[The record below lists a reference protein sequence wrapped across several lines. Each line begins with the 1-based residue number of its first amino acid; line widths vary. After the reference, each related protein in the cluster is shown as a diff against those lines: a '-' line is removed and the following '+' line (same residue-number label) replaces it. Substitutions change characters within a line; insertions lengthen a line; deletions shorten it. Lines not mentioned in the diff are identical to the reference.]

1 MLHGLT
7 GRRTYGVLPFQHGLG
22 IDEEDGLRVSL
33 RGAVRES
40 VVAPPVG
47 DDVLRV
53 AVCAV
58 PLMSNFTD
66 VDALAAEPG
75 VVVRFVDRAEELVD
89 ADLVVVPGTRGTVRA
104 LRWLRERGLADAL
117 ARRAAEGRPVL
128 GICGG
133 FQVLGEH
140 IEDDVES
147 REGSVAGLG
156 LLPVRVRFAREKTL
170 ARPVG
175 EALGEPVEGYE
186 IHHGV
191 AEVAGGEAFLDGCR
205 VGEMWGTHW
214 HGSLESD
221 GFRRRFLAGWRGRP
235 APLRPRARTS
245 FAALREEQLDLLGD
259 LIEEHADTDAL
270 LSLIEKGAPAGLP
283 FIAPGAPVTGG
294 PGTRPRPPRPLP
306 ERSFECH
313 HAPRHQ
319 GGPVSTP
326 YPFTALVG
334 QDDLRLALL
343 LNAVSPAVGGVLVR
357 GEKGTAKSTAVRA
370 LSALLPEVPVVAG
383 CRFSLRPG
391 RRRPELPRRPARGGR
406 RAARPARMVE
416 LPVGASEDRLVGAL
430 DIERALA
437 EGVKAFEP
445 GLLAD
450 AHRGILYVDE
460 VNLLHD
466 HLVDLLLDAAA
477 MGASYVEREGVSV
490 RHAARFLLVGTMNP
504 EEGELRPQLLD
515 RFGLTVEVAASRET
529 DQRVEVVRRRL
540 AHDDDPEAFAGRW
553 ADEEAALRDRV
564 VAARALLPQV
574 VLGDGALR
582 QIAATCAA
590 FEVDGMRADI
600 VMARTATAL
609 AAWAGR
615 TDVRSED
622 VRQAAL
628 LALPHRRRR
637 NPFDAPGLDEDKL
650 DETLDEAREDD
661 APEPPGSPE
670 PPEGDD
676 DPDGGPGGGG
686 GQPPADGGPD
696 SPGLPPQ
703 QSRDQAE
710 DRNQGEGAGQEDAP
724 APQAPAAGGPGEQGA
739 VSAAEPFRTRMLSVP
754 GIGEGAAGRRSRAR
768 TEHGRTTGS
777 RRPRGAL
784 TKLHLAATV
793 QAAAP
798 HQRARGRSGT
808 GLVVRRDDL
817 RQATREGR
825 EGNLVLF
832 VVDASGSMAA
842 RQRMSA
848 VKGAVL
854 SLLLDAYQR
863 RDKVGLVT
871 FRGSAAEVALPPTS
885 SVDAAAARLE
895 TLPTGGRTPLAAGL
909 LRAHDV
915 LRVERLRDA
924 ARRPLLVVVTDGRAT
939 GGVEPV
945 AQAGRA
951 ARLFAADGVASVV
964 VDCESGYVRLGLAGQ
979 LAGELGGTAV
989 TLDELRA
996 DSIAGL
1002 VKDVQGH
1009 GNHSRKAA

>member
-1 MLHGLT
+1 M
-7 GRRTYGVLPFQHGLG
+7 
-22 IDEEDGLRVSL
+22 
-33 RGAVRES
+33 
-40 VVAPPVG
+40 
-47 DDVLRV
+47 
-53 AVCAV
+53 
-58 PLMSNFTD
+58 
-66 VDALAAEPG
+66 
-75 VVVRFVDRAEELVD
+75 
-89 ADLVVVPGTRGTVRA
+89 
-104 LRWLRERGLADAL
+104 
-117 ARRAAEGRPVL
+117 
-128 GICGG
+128 
-133 FQVLGEH
+133 
-140 IEDDVES
+140 
-147 REGSVAGLG
+147 
-156 LLPVRVRFAREKTL
+156 
-170 ARPVG
+170 
-175 EALGEPVEGYE
+175 
-186 IHHGV
+186 
-191 AEVAGGEAFLDGCR
+191 
-205 VGEMWGTHW
+205 
-214 HGSLESD
+214 
-221 GFRRRFLAGWRGRP
+221 
-235 APLRPRARTS
+235 
-245 FAALREEQLDLLGD
+245 
-259 LIEEHADTDAL
+259 
-270 LSLIEKGAPAGLP
+270 
-283 FIAPGAPVTGG
+283 
-294 PGTRPRPPRPLP
+294 
-306 ERSFECH
+306 
-313 HAPRHQ
+313 
-319 GGPVSTP
+319 STP
-326 YPFTALVG
+326 FPFTAVVG
-334 QDDLRLALL
+334 QEDLRLALL

-370 LSALLPEVPVVAG
+370 LSALLPEVAVVPG
-383 CRFSLRPG
+383 CRFSCDPAAPDPSCPDGPHEAGNGGMRPS
-391 RRRPELPRRPARGGR
+391 
-406 RAARPARMVE
+406 RMVE

-490 RHAARFLLVGTMNP
+490 RHASKFLLVGTMNP

-515 RFGLTVEVAASRET
+515 RFGLTVEVAASREP

-540 AHDDDPEAFAGRW
+540 AYDDDPAGFAARW
-553 ADEEAALRDRV
+553 ADEESAVRQRI
-564 VAARALLPQV
+564 VAARELLPSV
-574 VLGDGALR
+574 RLGDGALR

-615 TDVRSED
+615 TDVLAED

-650 DETLDEAREDD
+650 DETLEEFS
-661 APEPPGSPE
+661 G
-670 PPEGDD
+670 EGDE
-676 DPDGGPGGGG
+676 DPDPDGPGGGG
-686 GQPPADGGPD
+686 GQPPSGPQDDGPQADGD
-696 SPGLPPQ
+696 SGAQPEAGDGGEPQ
-703 QSRDQAE
+703 AS
-710 DRNQGEGAGQEDAP
+710 GAGS
-724 APQAPAAGGPGEQGA
+724 GEQ
-739 VSAAEPFRTRMLSVP
+739 SAARASEPFRTKVLSVP
-754 GIGEGAAGRRSRAR
+754 GLGDGAAGRRSRAR
-768 TEHGRTTGS
+768 TEHGRTTGA

-798 HQRARGRSGT
+798 HQRARGRTGR

-909 LRAHDV
+909 LRAHEV
-915 LRVERLRDA
+915 LRVERLRDP
-924 ARRPLLVVVTDGRAT
+924 ARRALVVVVTDGRAT
-939 GGVEPV
+939 GGPEPV
-945 AQAGRA
+945 ALAGRA

-964 VDCESGYVRLGLAGQ
+964 VDCESGPVRLGLAGQ
-979 LAGELGGTAV
+979 LAGELEGTAV

-1002 VKDVQGH
+1002 VKDVQ
-1009 GNHSRKAA
+1009 RRAA

>member
-1 MLHGLT
+1 M
-7 GRRTYGVLPFQHGLG
+7 
-22 IDEEDGLRVSL
+22 
-33 RGAVRES
+33 
-40 VVAPPVG
+40 
-47 DDVLRV
+47 
-53 AVCAV
+53 
-58 PLMSNFTD
+58 
-66 VDALAAEPG
+66 
-75 VVVRFVDRAEELVD
+75 
-89 ADLVVVPGTRGTVRA
+89 
-104 LRWLRERGLADAL
+104 
-117 ARRAAEGRPVL
+117 
-128 GICGG
+128 
-133 FQVLGEH
+133 
-140 IEDDVES
+140 
-147 REGSVAGLG
+147 
-156 LLPVRVRFAREKTL
+156 
-170 ARPVG
+170 
-175 EALGEPVEGYE
+175 
-186 IHHGV
+186 
-191 AEVAGGEAFLDGCR
+191 
-205 VGEMWGTHW
+205 
-214 HGSLESD
+214 
-221 GFRRRFLAGWRGRP
+221 
-235 APLRPRARTS
+235 
-245 FAALREEQLDLLGD
+245 
-259 LIEEHADTDAL
+259 
-270 LSLIEKGAPAGLP
+270 
-283 FIAPGAPVTGG
+283 
-294 PGTRPRPPRPLP
+294 
-306 ERSFECH
+306 
-313 HAPRHQ
+313 
-319 GGPVSTP
+319 STP

-334 QDDLRLALL
+334 QDDLRLGLL

-370 LSALLPEVPVVAG
+370 LAALMPEVAVVAG
-383 CRFSLRPG
+383 CRFSCDPG
-391 RRRPELPRRPARGGR
+391 APDPACPDGPHEAGTGVS
-406 RAARPARMVE
+406 RAARTVE

-430 DIERALA
+430 DIERALS

-529 DQRVEVVRRRL
+529 DLRVEVVRRRL
-540 AHDDDPEAFAGRW
+540 AYDDDPAGFAARW
-553 ADEEAALRDRV
+553 ADEEAALRERIV
-564 VAARALLPQV
+564 SARALLPRV
-574 VLGDGALR
+574 VLGDGVLR

-615 TDVRSED
+615 EEVVSDD

-650 DETLDEAREDD
+650 DEALQDAADEQ
-661 APEPPGSPE
+661 
-670 PPEGDD
+670 GDD
-676 DPDGGPGGGG
+676 DPDPDGPGGGVPPQG
-686 GQPPADGGPD
+686 GGPESDGGGSD
-696 SPGLPPQ
+696 AGGSDDGGTDDGGADAPG
-703 QSRDQAE
+703 RE
-710 DRNQGEGAGQEDAP
+710 DTGSGDAP
-724 APQAPAAGGPGEQGA
+724 APGGGGEQQPVRAG
-739 VSAAEPFRTRMLSVP
+739 EPFRTKVLSVP
-754 GIGEGAAGRRSRAR
+754 GLGEGAAGRRSRAR

-777 RRPRGAL
+777 RRPEGAL

-798 HQRARGRSGT
+798 HQRARGRSGR

-848 VKGAVL
+848 VKGAVM

-871 FRGSAAEVALPPTS
+871 FRGKDAEVALPPTS

-895 TLPTGGRTPLAAGL
+895 SLPTGGRTPLAAGL
-909 LRAHDV
+909 LKAHDV
-915 LRVERLRDA
+915 LRVERLRDPS
-924 ARRPLLVVVTDGRAT
+924 RRPLLVVVTDGRAT
-939 GGVEPV
+939 GGVDPV
-945 AQAGRA
+945 ALAGRA
-951 ARLFAADGVASVV
+951 GRLHASEGTASVV
-964 VDCESGYVRLGLAGQ
+964 VDCESGFVRLGLAAQ
-979 LAGELGGTAV
+979 LARDLGGSAV

-1002 VKDVQGH
+1002 VKDIT
-1009 GNHSRKAA
+1009 AAGRAA

>member
-1 MLHGLT
+1 
-7 GRRTYGVLPFQHGLG
+7 
-22 IDEEDGLRVSL
+22 
-33 RGAVRES
+33 
-40 VVAPPVG
+40 
-47 DDVLRV
+47 
-53 AVCAV
+53 
-58 PLMSNFTD
+58 MS
-66 VDALAAEPG
+66 A
-75 VVVRFVDRAEELVD
+75 
-89 ADLVVVPGTRGTVRA
+89 
-104 LRWLRERGLADAL
+104 
-117 ARRAAEGRPVL
+117 
-128 GICGG
+128 
-133 FQVLGEH
+133 
-140 IEDDVES
+140 
-147 REGSVAGLG
+147 
-156 LLPVRVRFAREKTL
+156 
-170 ARPVG
+170 
-175 EALGEPVEGYE
+175 
-186 IHHGV
+186 
-191 AEVAGGEAFLDGCR
+191 
-205 VGEMWGTHW
+205 
-214 HGSLESD
+214 
-221 GFRRRFLAGWRGRP
+221 
-235 APLRPRARTS
+235 
-245 FAALREEQLDLLGD
+245 
-259 LIEEHADTDAL
+259 
-270 LSLIEKGAPAGLP
+270 
-283 FIAPGAPVTGG
+283 
-294 PGTRPRPPRPLP
+294 
-306 ERSFECH
+306 
-313 HAPRHQ
+313 
-319 GGPVSTP
+319 P
-326 YPFTALVG
+326 YPFTAVVG

-370 LSALLPEVPVVAG
+370 LSALLPEVAVVPG
-383 CRFSLRPG
+383 CRFSCDPAAPDPSCPDGPHEPG
-391 RRRPELPRRPARGGR
+391 PGTH
-406 RAARPARMVE
+406 RPARMVE

-515 RFGLTVEVAASRET
+515 RFGLTVEVAASREP

-540 AHDDDPEAFAGRW
+540 AYDDDPSGFAARW
-553 ADEEAALRDRV
+553 AEEEAAVRQRI
-564 VAARALLPQV
+564 VAARQLLPSV
-574 VLGDGALR
+574 RLGDGALR

-615 TDVRSED
+615 TDVLAED

-650 DETLDEAREDD
+650 DQTLEEFSG
-661 APEPPGSPE
+661 ESPD
-670 PPEGDD
+670 GDP
-676 DPDGGPGGGG
+676 DPDGGGGGG
-686 GQPPADGGPD
+686 GQPAPDAGPQGGDTGARP
-696 SPGLPPQ
+696 
-703 QSRDQAE
+703 E
-710 DRNQGEGAGQEDAP
+710 EGEGGQ
-724 APQAPAAGGPGEQGA
+724 PQPSGAQEQPAARA
-739 VSAAEPFRTRMLSVP
+739 SEPFRTKVLSVP

-768 TEHGRTTGS
+768 TEHGRTTGA
-777 RRPRGAL
+777 RRPQGAL

-798 HQRARGRSGT
+798 HQRARGRSGP
-808 GLVVRRDDL
+808 GLVIRRDDL

-871 FRGSAAEVALPPTS
+871 FRGSAADVALPPTS
-885 SVDAAAARLE
+885 SVDAAAARLQS
-895 TLPTGGRTPLAAGL
+895 LPTGGRTPLAAGL
-909 LRAHDV
+909 LKAHEV
-915 LRVERLRDA
+915 LRVERLRDP
-924 ARRPLLVVVTDGRAT
+924 ARRALVVVVTDGRAT
-939 GGVEPV
+939 DRGAARWGSPQAFGSGGASGRGGGRATGGTEPV
-945 AQAGRA
+945 ALASRA
-951 ARLFAADGVASVV
+951 ARLFAAEGVASVV
-964 VDCESGYVRLGLAGQ
+964 VDCESGPVRLGLAGQ
-979 LAGELGGTAV
+979 LAAEMGGAAV

-1002 VKDVQGH
+1002 VRDVQG
-1009 GNHSRKAA
+1009 NRRAA

>member
-1 MLHGLT
+1 MT
-7 GRRTYGVLPFQHGLG
+7 TPF
-22 IDEEDGLRVSL
+22 
-33 RGAVRES
+33 
-40 VVAPPVG
+40 
-47 DDVLRV
+47 
-53 AVCAV
+53 
-58 PLMSNFTD
+58 
-66 VDALAAEPG
+66 
-75 VVVRFVDRAEELVD
+75 
-89 ADLVVVPGTRGTVRA
+89 
-104 LRWLRERGLADAL
+104 
-117 ARRAAEGRPVL
+117 
-128 GICGG
+128 
-133 FQVLGEH
+133 
-140 IEDDVES
+140 
-147 REGSVAGLG
+147 
-156 LLPVRVRFAREKTL
+156 
-170 ARPVG
+170 
-175 EALGEPVEGYE
+175 
-186 IHHGV
+186 
-191 AEVAGGEAFLDGCR
+191 
-205 VGEMWGTHW
+205 
-214 HGSLESD
+214 
-221 GFRRRFLAGWRGRP
+221 
-235 APLRPRARTS
+235 
-245 FAALREEQLDLLGD
+245 
-259 LIEEHADTDAL
+259 
-270 LSLIEKGAPAGLP
+270 
-283 FIAPGAPVTGG
+283 
-294 PGTRPRPPRPLP
+294 
-306 ERSFECH
+306 
-313 HAPRHQ
+313 
-319 GGPVSTP
+319 
-326 YPFTALVG
+326 PFTAVVG

-370 LSALLPEVPVVAG
+370 LSALLPEVAVVPG
-383 CRFSLRPG
+383 CRFSCDPAAPDPACPDGPHETGPG
-391 RRRPELPRRPARGGR
+391 AG
-406 RAARPARMVE
+406 RPARMVE

-515 RFGLTVEVAASRET
+515 RFGLTVEVAASREP

-540 AHDDDPEAFAGRW
+540 AYDDDPEGFAARW
-553 ADEEAALRDRV
+553 ADEESSVRARI
-564 VAARALLPQV
+564 VAARALLPSV
-574 VLGDGALR
+574 RLGDGALR

-615 TDVRSED
+615 TDVLAED

-637 NPFDAPGLDEDKL
+637 NPFDAPGLDENKL
-650 DETLDEAREDD
+650 DETLEEFAEQ
-661 APEPPGSPE
+661 E
-670 PPEGDD
+670 PEGDD
-676 DPDGGPGGGG
+676 PDPDGGPDGPGGG
-686 GQPPADGGPD
+686 GQQPPGPD
-696 SPGLPPQ
+696 SDGPRGDDTGARPE
-703 QSRDQAE
+703 A
-710 DRNQGEGAGQEDAP
+710 GEGGE
-724 APQAPAAGGPGEQGA
+724 PQPSGAGEQQPVRA
-739 VSAAEPFRTRMLSVP
+739 SEPFRTKVLSVP

-768 TEHGRTTGS
+768 TEHGRTTGA

-798 HQRARGRSGT
+798 HQVARGRAGR

-885 SVDAAAARLE
+885 SVDAAAVRLE
-895 TLPTGGRTPLAAGL
+895 SLPTGGRTPLAAGL
-909 LRAHDV
+909 LKAHDV
-915 LRVERLRDA
+915 LRVERLRDP
-924 ARRPLLVVVTDGRAT
+924 ARRALVVLVTDGRAT
-939 GGVEPV
+939 GGPEPV
-945 AQAGRA
+945 ALAGRA

-964 VDCESGYVRLGLAGQ
+964 VDCESGPVRLGLAGQ
-979 LAGELGGTAV
+979 LAAELEGTAV

-1002 VKDVQGH
+1002 VRDVQGNQ
-1009 GNHSRKAA
+1009 GRSGSRRAA